1 MEYIRFTVFTIY
13 LVFFIWM
20 IHAPVD
26 LGIQSLHLHKEGKT
40 ARALIAISAGWL
52 ISTVMFFLGYS
63 AGIERIF
70 G

>member
-1 MEYIRFTVFTIY
+1 MEFIRLAVFAIY
-13 LVFFIWM
+13 FVVFIWM

-26 LGIQSLHLHKEGKT
+26 LGIQSLHLQKEGKT
-40 ARALIAISAGWL
+40 TRALIAIAAGWL
-52 ISTVMFFLGYS
+52 LSIMMFFLGYS

>member
-1 MEYIRFTVFTIY
+1 MEALKLFIMLVYIVVF
-13 LVFFIWM
+13 VWM

-40 ARALIAISAGWL
+40 TQAFIAIAAGWL
-52 ISTVMFFLGYS
+52 IVGLMFLMGYA
-63 AGIERIF
+63 AGAERIF